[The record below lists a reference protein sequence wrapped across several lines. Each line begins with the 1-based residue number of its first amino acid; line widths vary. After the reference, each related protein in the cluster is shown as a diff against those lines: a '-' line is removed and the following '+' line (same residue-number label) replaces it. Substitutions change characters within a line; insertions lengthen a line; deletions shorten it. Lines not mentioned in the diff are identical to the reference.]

1 VKKHLQCTINPRD
14 TRLVCSR
21 CSLNKLRCTWKK
33 GDVRVAAA
41 RALSIQQQASDA
53 RNLASVMSFFMAA
66 LPTFDGITSNP
77 GDDEND
83 HLPGPSRRG
92 AATEDEDEEADD
104 ERAEDDDDD
113 DDDVARNADGLV
125 DDEAEEDDEE
135 DDDSEVDENDE
146 LDDDQSVKRGSE
158 SDDSSSSSGTSNGS
172 AIDA

>member
-1 VKKHLQCTINPRD
+1 VKKHLQCTLNPRD

-21 CSLNKLRCTWKK
+21 CSANKLRCTWKK

-53 RNLASVMSFFMAA
+53 RNLANVMSLFMAA
-66 LPTFDGITSNP
+66 LPTFDGITSNL

-83 HLPGPSRRG
+83 HLLGPSRRG

-104 ERAEDDDDD
+104 ERAEDDDD

-146 LDDDQSVKRGSE
+146 LDDDQSVKRGSG

>member
-113 DDDVARNADGLV
+113 DDVARNADGLV

-146 LDDDQSVKRGSE
+146 LDNDQSVKRGSE